1 MSADEL
7 AMLRELRGGER
18 AATPPVLPQATMGNA
33 PGTLVPGG
41 SGLTEPPATARAL
54 SEEPEPRRFGSE
66 PGNSVR
72 ESTAARAALTVVH
85 DFGLQ
90 EKLHA
95 GAEPWR
101 RAAERWGLQSDNHE
115 AQRLEYTVT
124 SSLVFAPEPGSTS
137 HKTIFDVMHAAD
149 TARQGRKAG
158 HQKGVAEACPYC
170 APRVCGADCGWAAQ
184 RVRAVEIP
192 FRPAPSRCWPV
203 MIWSFVGLILAAAIG
218 ATVYWGIDRTGEHPV
233 NGCGDTEGETQARLL
248 MVGIAKTRLIGMCP
262 QLCMSLAKAA
272 QVEPEVVA
280 LTKIT
285 DVQSRRSLGPW
296 RNPARELTG
305 ARQAE
310 TAVAVEL
317 TCSFSAGSANAS
329 TATNASSAWRRP
341 LRRSG
346 GYRYLADS
354 RLRRAALGALEESIS
369 TGALSSAIR
378 DDWGVEVKVIF
389 LGIPSEVVASSADD
403 QQQQQQPSIVCPEH
417 SSAPPGSISADLCTC
432 DPGFYKVG
440 KVCYLCDPSSY
451 CPAGID
457 YRVPCQSN
465 AVAAPGS
472 SLPTHCHCRAGY
484 YGVAGG
490 ACTPCEFNFYC
501 PGQGG
506 RGACPAHS
514 ESINGGARVSIEEC
528 RCLPGW
534 YGDNGK
540 ECVICPPGHR
550 CAGGRHIDICLPG
563 SYAAGN
569 AAECTNC
576 AQGYHSEKA
585 AAKCDLLACPAH
597 AVATSN
603 EDIEGTTGWDACKC
617 QDTPDELFYM
627 SSTTLPGG
635 LEWVECRSCSN
646 EQCAPGQ
653 LR

>member
-18 AATPPVLPQATMGNA
+18 AATPPVLPQATMGDA

-262 QLCMSLAKAA
+262 QLRMSLAKAA

-403 QQQQQQPSIVCPEH
+403 QQQQQPLSIVCPEH

-451 CPAGID
+451 SKVLKGHSVLKGLGWARSSPSLLVALFLPLLSFPAFA
-457 YRVPCQSN
+457 QLSN
-465 AVAAPGS
+465 KRLSRMGRGKPFEYEFV
-472 SLPTHCHCRAGY
+472 LPPA
-484 YGVAGG
+484 AGG
-490 ACTPCEFNFYC
+490 IPQTPSTFFT
-501 PGQGG
+501 
-506 RGACPAHS
+506 PARS
-514 ESINGGARVSIEEC
+514 
-528 RCLPGW
+528 
-534 YGDNGK
+534 
-540 ECVICPPGHR
+540 
-550 CAGGRHIDICLPG
+550 
-563 SYAAGN
+563 
-569 AAECTNC
+569 T
-576 AQGYHSEKA
+576 QA
-585 AAKCDLLACPAH
+585 AAKQPTRPSSTPSRKSAGRLGSPRSG
-597 AVATSN
+597 ATSPPSRSAMAR
-603 EDIEGTTGWDACKC
+603 W
-617 QDTPDELFYM
+617 
-627 SSTTLPGG
+627 GG
-635 LEWVECRSCSN
+635 ATW
-646 EQCAPGQ
+646 
-653 LR
+653 